1 MFNLS
6 NLSISQKISVVIGL
20 LAAFALGNTALAT
33 VRFIR
38 LDASYTVLTD
48 HVLPSVQRMT
58 RGLRQAVDV
67 VYDGYRVMSY
77 PVGSEEARSAA
88 EQARESTEASLASLD
103 QAVEFNPDIS
113 DRVSPLRSQ
122 VKEVAKETDAAIR
135 LGLAGRKDEARIAL
149 TTVDRNMAV
158 LSKSIVALNDELQKI
173 AKKDSDQLTVDTD
186 STIRFI
192 IASGIIGVILSI
204 AAGLAIARRGI
215 SAPIAALASRMTAL
229 STGDAQS
236 AVPGIDRRDELG
248 GMAAAVQQF
257 RDAAIAKEKSDADK
271 VRADAEQQLVVD
283 QLASSL
289 TKLSEGNLTT
299 SLSGFPSSYAK
310 LEQDFN
316 AAVQG
321 LRTAM
326 VAISSSSGGI
336 RTGAGEVDQ
345 ASGDLSRRTERQAAS
360 LEETAAAMNQINATV
375 KETADSATKA
385 NAAVSQAKVD
395 ADKSGEV
402 VKQTIEAMNGIERG
416 SQEIADII
424 TVIDGIA
431 FQTNLLALNA
441 GVEAARAGDAGKGFA
456 VVASEVRALAQRA
469 AEAAKDVK
477 SRIMASSSQVEN
489 GVKLVGETGKSLERI
504 SERVNEV
511 SSLVGDIATA
521 AQEQSVSLQQVNTA
535 ITEMDSVTQRNAAM
549 VEECAAAARSLA
561 TEAEQLVGQVS
572 RFDVGGGARIE
583 SVRSEVR
590 HAPTPAAA
598 RIVRSSAPLSRGN
611 TALAVAPEDD
621 WTDF

>member
-6 NLSISQKISVVIGL
+6 NYSISQKISLVIGL

-33 VRFIR
+33 VRFIQ

-58 RGLRQAVDV
+58 RGLRQTVDM
-67 VYDGYRVMSY
+67 VYGGYRVMSY
-77 PVGSEEARSAA
+77 PPGSEESRSAA
-88 EQARESTEASLASLD
+88 ELARKSGEAALATFD
-103 QAVEFNPDIS
+103 EAVKLNPDIS
-113 DRVSPLRSQ
+113 DKVAPLLSELKDLAQ
-122 VKEVAKETDAAIR
+122 ENDAAIR
-135 LGLAGRKDEARIAL
+135 LGLAGRTDEARIAL
-149 TTVDRNMAV
+149 TTVDRDVAA
-158 LSKSIVALNDELQKI
+158 LSKSIVALNDELSSAAQKQ
-173 AKKDSDQLTVDTD
+173 SDQLTVNTN

-192 IASGIIGVILSI
+192 IASGIIGVLLSI
-204 AAGLAIARRGI
+204 AAGLTIARRGI
-215 SAPIAALASRMTAL
+215 STPIGALASRMTKLAD
-229 STGDAQS
+229 GDTQS
-236 AVPGIDRRDELG
+236 MVPGVDRRDELG
-248 GMAAAVQQF
+248 GMAAAVQGF
-257 RDAAIAKEKSDADK
+257 RDAAIAKAKADADK
-271 VRADAEQQLVVD
+271 LRADAEQQLVVD

-289 TKLSEGNLTT
+289 AKLSEGNLTA
-299 SLSGFPSSYAK
+299 SLSGFPSGYAK
-310 LEQDFN
+310 LEHDFN

-326 VAISSSSGGI
+326 LAISSSSGGI

-375 KETADSATKA
+375 KETAESAAKA
-385 NAAVSQAKVD
+385 NAAVSQAKAD
-395 ADKSGEV
+395 ADKSSEV
-402 VKQTIEAMNGIERG
+402 VQQTIDAMNGIERG

-477 SRIMASSSQVEN
+477 ARIMASSSQVES

-511 SSLVGDIATA
+511 SSLVSEIATA
-521 AQEQSVSLQQVNTA
+521 AQEQSASLQQVNTA
-535 ITEMDSVTQRNAAM
+535 VTEMDSVTQRNAAM

-561 TEAEQLVGQVS
+561 SEAEQLVSQVS
-572 RFDVGGGARIE
+572 RFEVGSGGRIE
-583 SVRSEVR
+583 PARSELH
-590 HAPTPAAA
+590 HAPSSTTA
-598 RIVRSSAPLSRGN
+598 RVVRTSAPLSRGN
-611 TALAVAPEDD
+611 AALAIAPEDD
-621 WTDF
+621 WNEF